1 MGISFCNAKANEQGK
16 ELIAHGTA
24 AFPIAC
30 YMDDLDQMSI
40 PWHWHEELEVVLV
53 AKGTLSVSTDGSAF
67 FVRQGDGLFLN
78 KGVLHH
84 MQKGEDFPCLL
95 HSLVFH
101 GRLAGGSMDS
111 IFWQKYLEPL
121 LSDACFPLCI
131 LSRENRWQK
140 EALLAAED
148 AWSSFSEEGPGF
160 EFSVRS
166 SLSRFL
172 YLLFANRLSPKEKS
186 PSQRAL
192 REQERIKLMLQ
203 YIQEHSREEL
213 TVPQIA
219 KSALVSDSECLRCF
233 KHIIGVPPIRY
244 VKQYRL
250 QKAAEL
256 LVSSEEPISEIAF
269 SCGFQEMSYFARA
282 FKEIYS
288 LTPSAYRKT
297 HRRSSSPPTPSS
309 SNISR

>member
-1 MGISFCNAKANEQGK
+1 MGIALCNAKANEQGK

-53 AKGTLSVSTDGSAF
+53 ANGTLSVSTDGSAF
-67 FVRQGDGLFLN
+67 SVRQGDGLFLN

-84 MQKGEDFPCLL
+84 MQKGEDASCLL

-101 GRLAGGSMDS
+101 ARLAGGSIDS

-121 LSDACFPLCI
+121 LSDTSFPFCI
-131 LSRENRWQK
+131 LSQESKWHK
-140 EALLAAED
+140 EALLAAGE
-148 AWSSFSEEGPGF
+148 AWSSCSEEKPGF
-160 EFSVRS
+160 EFSVRC

-172 YLLFANRLSPKEKS
+172 YLLFANRLSLKEKS

-203 YIQEHSREEL
+203 YIHEHSREEL
-213 TVPQIA
+213 TVSQIA

-233 KHIIGVPPIRY
+233 KNIIGVPPIRY
-244 VKQYRL
+244 VKQYLL

-256 LVSSEEPISEIAF
+256 LLSSDEPISLF
-269 SCGFQEMSYFARA
+269 LKNF
-282 FKEIYS
+282 
-288 LTPSAYRKT
+288 PV
-297 HRRSSSPPTPSS
+297 
-309 SNISR
+309 ISHFLLD